1 MARIVKVT
9 SYCVEVGGHE
19 AYLGRLPSGEETPTS
34 VYFLRPPWR
43 SLYSRAFET
52 LLVSVET
59 DTGEVGWGE
68 ALAPVA
74 PEVVAEIVDQ
84 MLAPVLVGRDSR
96 EVAVLRVVLTELMRE
111 RGHMGGHQADAL
123 AAVDIALW
131 DLKGRLCG
139 EGVASLL
146 GGPFRR
152 EIPVYV
158 SGLPQPT
165 DEERVE
171 LAREWVSKGF
181 RRIKLALGYGVEE
194 DLATYDAVATVD
206 PGLKLSIDAHWA
218 YDLADA
224 LRLGKGLDER
234 GAWFLEAPMV
244 PEDVEAHAE
253 LARALVTPVAVGEAL
268 RNRFEFRPWI
278 SSRAVDLCQPDVAR
292 TGISELVAIAR
303 YAEAHHLPLAPH
315 HSVGLGVS
323 LAAGLHAAAALGPL
337 TAFEYQPTTL
347 ELANRMLV
355 EPIGVV
361 AGLIVLPEGPG
372 LGVEIDVEAVSKHAR
387 RISS

>member
-1 MARIVKVT
+1 MVKIVRVETFVT
-9 SYCVEVGGHE
+9 ALTGEE
-19 AYLGRLPSGEETPTS
+19 AYLGRLPSGELAPES
-34 VYFLRPPWR
+34 GYFLRLPWR
-43 SLYSRAFET
+43 SLYSQAFES
-52 LLVSVET
+52 LLVRIES
-59 DTGEVGWGE
+59 DIGEVGWGE

-74 PEVVAEIVDQ
+74 PEVVAEIVDR
-84 MLAPVLVGRDSR
+84 LLTPVLMGRDPR
-96 EVAVLRVVLTELMRE
+96 EVGVLRETLSDLMRE

-146 GGPFRR
+146 GGPFER
-152 EIPVYV
+152 EVPVYV
-158 SGLPQPT
+158 SGLARPT

-194 DLATYDAVATVD
+194 DLATFDAVAAVD
-206 PGLKLSIDAHWA
+206 PGLKPAVDAHWA

-224 LRLGKGLDER
+224 LRLGRGLDER
-234 GAWFLEAPMV
+234 DGWFLEAPMV
-244 PEDVEAHAE
+244 PEDMEAHAE
-253 LARALVTPVAVGEAL
+253 LSRALVTPVAVGEAL

-292 TGISELVAIAR
+292 TGISELMAIAR

-323 LAAGLHAAAALGPL
+323 LAAGLHVSAALGSL
-337 TAFEYQPTTL
+337 AAFEYQPTTF
-347 ELANRMLV
+347 EPANRILV
-355 EPIGVV
+355 EPVSV
-361 AGLIVLPEGPG
+361 EAGHMALPEGPG
-372 LGVEIDVEAVSKHAR
+372 LGVEVDLEAVRKHAR
-387 RISS
+387 RISP

>member
-1 MARIVKVT
+1 MSKI
-9 SYCVEVGGHE
+9 VEVTCYCLEMRESE
-19 AYLGRLPSGEETPTS
+19 AYLGRLPSGEAAPES
-34 VYFLRPPWR
+34 GYFVRPPWR

-52 LLVSVET
+52 LLVSVRCE
-59 DTGEVGWGE
+59 TGEVGWGE

-74 PEVVAEIVDQ
+74 PEVLAEIVDRL
-84 MLAPVLVGRDSR
+84 LAPVLVGRDPH
-96 EVAVLRVVLTELMRE
+96 EVGVLRETLSDLMRE

-139 EGVASLL
+139 ESVASLL

-152 EIPVYV
+152 EVPVYA
-158 SGLPQPT
+158 SGLPRTT

-194 DLATYDAVATVD
+194 DLATFDAVAAVD
-206 PGLKLSIDAHWA
+206 PGLKLAVDAHWA
-218 YDLADA
+218 YGLADA
-224 LRLGKGLDER
+224 LRLGRGMDER
-234 GAWFLEAPMV
+234 GACFLEAPMV

-253 LARALVTPVAVGEAL
+253 LSRALMTPVAVGEAL

-278 SSRAVDLCQPDVAR
+278 SSCAVDLCQPDVAR
-292 TGISELVAIAR
+292 IGISELAAIAR

-323 LAAGLHAAAALGPL
+323 LAARLHVSAALGPL
-337 TAFEYQPTTL
+337 AAFEYQPTTF
-347 ELANRMLV
+347 EPANRILV
-355 EPIGVV
+355 EPVSV
-361 AGLIVLPEGPG
+361 EAGRMALPEGPG
-372 LGVEIDVEAVSKHAR
+372 LGVEVDVEAVRKYAR
-387 RISS
+387 RISP